1 MARLFSTYTVK
12 VTPTV
17 NPHTMVQVLAPAEQR
32 LVVSV
37 GVLTPFGSTGAS
49 TNIELDWREQTDH
62 GSMVED
68 TSRLVKV
75 PPVTA
80 VETLQAKIWKLT
92 GTTEPAATAEP
103 LFGFGLHQQSARIW
117 TPTVPYQELVIE
129 GAKMFGLRWLAGFF
143 SIPMLLQLSIE
154 E

>member
-1 MARLFSTYTVK
+1 MARLFSTYVVK

-17 NPHTMVQVLAPAEQR
+17 NPHTMVQVMAPSDQR
-32 LVVSV
+32 VIVSIAD
-37 GVLTPFGSTGAS
+37 LTPFGSTGAS

-68 TSRLVKV
+68 TSRLVRV

-80 VETLQAKIWKLT
+80 GEDLQTKIWKLT
-92 GTTEPAATAEP
+92 GTTEPAASANP
-103 LFGFGLHQQSARIW
+103 LFGFGLHQQAARIW
-117 TPTVPYQELVIE
+117 TPSVPYQELLLE
-129 GAKMFGLRWLAGFF
+129 GGKMFGLRWLAGFF
-143 SIPMLLQLSIE
+143 SIPIMIQLSIE